1 MSLGYFLFFKLSI
14 FFMCNY
20 KQKLFDNNL
29 TLCFSFNLITSSGIV
44 NLISVISYIL
54 WPFFYAASLETSYRY
69 GESFEVM
76 QHALLVLF
84 FFNCTCI
91 LSLWH
96 RYRRLEFGMKQWRG
110 RNEVQVVEAERWGY
124 MAGIRT
130 WCSDWLGLR
139 AVEVQES
146 GWRKRATGGVMVL
159 FHDYSG
165 FRVMEVYAS

>member
-1 MSLGYFLFFKLSI
+1 M
-14 FFMCNY
+14 
-20 KQKLFDNNL
+20 
-29 TLCFSFNLITSSGIV
+29 
-44 NLISVISYIL
+44 ISYIL
-54 WPFFYAASLETSYRY
+54 WSFFYAASLETSFRY
-69 GESFEVM
+69 GESFEV
-76 QHALLVLF
+76 LLCNILFWVLC
-84 FFNCTCI
+84 FFNCPRI
-91 LSLWH
+91 LSPWH

-110 RNEVQVVEAERWGY
+110 RSKVQVVEAERWKY

-146 GWRKRATGGVMVL
+146 GWRRRATGGVMVL